1 MIRSENLSISF
12 GKRILLEKESFTM
25 QRGEKIGLAGRNG
38 SGKSTLLS
46 LIAGEREPDSGKIII
61 PKNYTV
67 AYMKQKLS
75 FTHDNLIDECASCL
89 PEDCRHEEY
98 QAKKILSGLGFYD
111 SDFLRSPAEFSG
123 GFQVR
128 IELAKAL

>member
-98 QAKKILSGLGFYD
+98 QAKKNSFRPGLLRQRFFTLACRIFRRISGAY
-111 SDFLRSPAEFSG
+111 
-123 GFQVR
+123 
-128 IELAKAL
+128 